1 MDLLI
6 LDIVLWWIFYL
17 HLTFSLGKPGHP
29 ASVSQPVLGTARGF
43 EVISWGNV
51 AWFGVNKVLS
61 QSRGVSL
68 SRDLVFGI
76 LTINRLKAWD
86 IKRLQAIKGL
96 LYYPMIHQS
105 HDLQV
110 LPCLSSSIRL
120 CLRLLPS
127 QIPSTHTSFQGRDIG
142 FSAGTRYL
150 LWKAQESWGDLM
162 AGCSETQV

>member
-1 MDLLI
+1 MVWSKQGAFSKQGCLPFQGSSFWY
-6 LDIVLWWIFYL
+6 LDNKQAE
-17 HLTFSLGKPGHP
+17 SLGYQETPGN
-29 ASVSQPVLGTARGF
+29 Q
-43 EVISWGNV
+43 
-51 AWFGVNKVLS
+51 
-61 QSRGVSL
+61 
-68 SRDLVFGI
+68 
-76 LTINRLKAWD
+76 
-86 IKRLQAIKGL
+86 KGL

-150 LWKAQESWGDLM
+150 L
-162 AGCSETQV
+162 